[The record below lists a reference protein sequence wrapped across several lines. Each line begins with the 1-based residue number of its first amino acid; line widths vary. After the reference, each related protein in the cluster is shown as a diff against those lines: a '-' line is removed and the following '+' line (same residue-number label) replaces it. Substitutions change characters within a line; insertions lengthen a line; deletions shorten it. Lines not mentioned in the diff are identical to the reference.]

1 MKTGRNILFI
11 HIIFRYMHTV
21 FQKAKYVSSR
31 NLVGVKVRE
40 GCSDVGFVGRNS
52 MYELHAI

>member
-1 MKTGRNILFI
+1 
-11 HIIFRYMHTV
+11 MHTV